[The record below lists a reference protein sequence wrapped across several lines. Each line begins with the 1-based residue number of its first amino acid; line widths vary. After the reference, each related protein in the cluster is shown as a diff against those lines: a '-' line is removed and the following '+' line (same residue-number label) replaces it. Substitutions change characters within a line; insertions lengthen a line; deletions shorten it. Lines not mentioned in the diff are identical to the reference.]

1 MTSRYRSGRT
11 TVNRSKSIH
20 RWPLRLK
27 CLPRQRNGRNEHKT
41 FWQVIFNPLNLSSP
55 NWNNNGAGGTNRD
68 AADGRKGWGVG
79 VGGEWEVDNFA
90 FHLLT
95 AKHVVIIVRCP
106 LVYLPLEDSC
116 PLFVTMGPDNQLS
129 MCPLSDVIY
138 ITRMS
143 LLCCP
148 LSACDQSFLC
158 ANTKQAFNRTRL
170 MSWIACLGGCGY

>member
-1 MTSRYRSGRT
+1 MTSRYRSGQT

-20 RWPLRLK
+20 RWPLRLD
-27 CLPRQRNGRNEHKT
+27 CVPRRRSGRNKQKT

-55 NWNNNGAGGTNRD
+55 DWNNNRAWGGGTETQRMGGRD
-68 AADGRKGWGVG
+68 GGR
-79 VGGEWEVDNFA
+79 WEVGNFA
-90 FHLLT
+90 SHLLT
-95 AKHVVIIVRCP
+95 AKHVVIIARCP

-148 LSACDQSFLC
+148 LSACDQSFPSQ
-158 ANTKQAFNRTRL
+158 TQNRPLTGR
-170 MSWIACLGGCGY
+170 G

>member
-1 MTSRYRSGRT
+1 MAGRDG
-11 TVNRSKSIH
+11 
-20 RWPLRLK
+20 
-27 CLPRQRNGRNEHKT
+27 GR
-41 FWQVIFNPLNLSSP
+41 
-55 NWNNNGAGGTNRD
+55 
-68 AADGRKGWGVG
+68 
-79 VGGEWEVDNFA
+79 WEVGNFA

-106 LVYLPLEDSC
+106 LVYLPLEDSR

-148 LSACDQSFLC
+148 LSACDQSFP
-158 ANTKQAFNRTRL
+158 AQTQNRPLTEH
-170 MSWIACLGGCGY
+170 G